1 MAITIE
7 IGIVVIGVF
16 TGTQF
21 SNWNSDRLERIE
33 TRRML
38 TQLQPELRGL
48 ISFSTSTSDYYKISR
63 RYAAIALAGWKRD
76 PKVDDRAFVIAA
88 YQASHFVVIPRL
100 KREAIVHLPLSVSLR
115 LSPTCVGTSRPPTS
129 GAPPA
134 ELN

>member
-1 MAITIE
+1 MIE

-16 TGTQF
+16 TGTQI
-21 SNWNSDRLERIE
+21 SNWNADRLERIE

-38 TQLQPELRGL
+38 TQLQPQLRGL

-88 YQASHFVVIPRL
+88 YQASSSWSSPGLSAKPSCTFRCPSPFAYPQRASAPQDPRL
-100 KREAIVHLPLSVSLR
+100 L
-115 LSPTCVGTSRPPTS
+115 
-129 GAPPA
+129 APRRR
-134 ELN
+134 N